1 MDKNGEETPV
11 AWSWIELLEFLSSA
25 WPYLL
30 YESGYPLGLRPIW
43 PARLRDEAEARWQTV
58 PEEIGQEEE
67 EELFAFEETHD
78 LARGVHGL
86 FAPSVWFVREGG
98 LMTIGS
104 RRTTSRRPRKETID
118 TLERFGEAIRARIA
132 DLDDERSKSAVRC
145 WDDRL
150 SLDLW
155 SLAEIATHWPR
166 DELRSAAGTDDPRQA
181 FEIEGDRFH
190 MTELLEIAGLTR
202 GFLGVEQLVAIFSL
216 LKSLGH
222 IDTPELDGLS
232 AEACDLLGDDA
243 GSRPYNQGYRL
254 ANWLRDKPGVAKAD
268 GHVDVDGLISSLG
281 VHVEEVDLANNLLD
295 AVGCWGPRH
304 GPAVWINRN
313 EKHGKVEGARRSTL
327 AHELCHLLVDREGG
341 LPLADVINGN
351 APKWVEQRADAFAA
365 ELLLPR
371 HLATAEPSLYTDIDA
386 GVGQLTKQYGVSR
399 ELTAWQ
405 IRNSGIHLSP
415 ADHATLRAMVSS
427 PERF

>member
-1 MDKNGEETPV
+1 MAP
-11 AWSWIELLEFLSSA
+11 
-25 WPYLL
+25 
-30 YESGYPLGLRPIW
+30 SGGDQYKYASHLNQGQYFASVVVLGLRPIW
-43 PARLRDEAEARWQTV
+43 PSKLRDEAEARWQTV
-58 PEEIGQEEE
+58 PEDIGNEEE

-78 LARGVHGL
+78 LARGVQGL
-86 FAPSVWFVREGG
+86 FAPSVWLVREGG

-104 RRTTSRRPRKETID
+104 RRTTSRRPREETIN
-118 TLERFGEAIRARIA
+118 TLERFAEAIRARIA
-132 DLDDERSKSAVRC
+132 NLDDERSKLAVRG
-145 WDDRL
+145 WNDRL
-150 SLDLW
+150 RLDLW
-155 SLAEIATHWPR
+155 SLAEIATHWPQ
-166 DELRSAAGTDDPRQA
+166 DQLRSAAETDDPRQA
-181 FEIEGDRFH
+181 FEIEGDNFY

-202 GFLGVEQLVAIFSL
+202 GFLGVEQLMAVFSL

-232 AEACDLLGDDA
+232 AEACHLLGDDA
-243 GSRPYNQGYRL
+243 DGKPYNQGYRL

-268 GHVDVDGLISSLG
+268 GRVDVDGLVSGLG
-281 VHVEEVDLANNLLD
+281 VYVEEVELANNLLD

-313 EKHGKVEGARRSTL
+313 EKHIKVEGARRSTL

-365 ELLLPR
+365 ELLFPR
-371 HLATAEPSLYTDIDA
+371 RLATAELSLNTNIDA
-386 GVGQLTKQYGVSR
+386 CVGRLTKQYGVSR

-405 IRNSGIHLSP
+405 IRNSGIHLSA
-415 ADHATLRAMVSS
+415 ADYAALRAMVSN